1 VSTRI
6 RLQRTGAKNLPFYR
20 IVVTDSRASVK
31 GKYIEKLGW
40 YDPRSKKIGADKERI
55 LDWIGKGAQ
64 LSNSAKKLLLNFSI
78 LSRDEIS
85 S

>member
-1 VSTRI
+1 M
-6 RLQRTGAKNLPFYR
+6 QRTGAKNLPFYR

>member
-1 VSTRI
+1 M
-6 RLQRTGAKNLPFYR
+6 QRTGAKNLPFYR

-40 YDPRSKKIGADKERI
+40 YDPRTKKIGADKERI

>member
-1 VSTRI
+1 
-6 RLQRTGAKNLPFYR
+6 
-20 IVVTDSRASVK
+20 VTDSRASVK

-40 YDPRSKKIGADKERI
+40 YDPRSKKIGADKKRI

>member
-6 RLQRTGAKNLPFYR
+6 RLQRTGAKNFPFYR

-40 YDPRSKKIGADKERI
+40 YDPRTKKIGADKERI

-64 LSNSAKKLLLNFSI
+64 LSNSAKKVLLNFSI